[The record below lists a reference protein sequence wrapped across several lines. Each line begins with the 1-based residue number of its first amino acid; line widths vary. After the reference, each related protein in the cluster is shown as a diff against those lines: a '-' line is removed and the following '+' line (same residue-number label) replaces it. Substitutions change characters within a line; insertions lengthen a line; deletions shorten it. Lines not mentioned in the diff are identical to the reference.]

1 MKTGNVARGAS
12 TGLARVT
19 IAAPRRRVDVALPE
33 QVPTAELLPGLLR
46 AAGDG
51 LADQGQEHGGWV
63 LRKADGTLIDAAR
76 PIGTQELHDGDV
88 LHLMPRQAEWPEM
101 DYDDVV
107 DAIATDARRQS
118 RSWGSA
124 NTRRAA
130 VVVASGTLLLGLAIL
145 LTTGP
150 NWQLPG
156 GLALGLSVGL
166 LAAAVALSRALG
178 DAGAGAVLGSVAM
191 VYAFAGGVAL
201 SQGDQPLLAA
211 EAAQYLAG
219 CVALFAVGLLGYL
232 GVADR
237 TQYFVAGIVAGL
249 LGFLGALIALIWDT
263 NLADVAA
270 ILVSVVVVF
279 TPIIP
284 LLSIRLG
291 KLPMPSL
298 PTTVEDLLADPPV
311 VPLTRVH
318 ATVRRSDE
326 LLGGMLLGGAV
337 VVSLGELAL
346 VASGELSAF
355 ILAAVVSSASLLRGR
370 LFPAVRHRAPLLVT
384 GVVGLAALA
393 VGMMGMAP
401 DARLSVIL
409 PVLVVLAALVLAA
422 GFAYQNR
429 PPSPYI
435 GRIADILDIL
445 LVVAVVPVACAV
457 LGLYGYFRNLGG

>member
-1 MKTGNVARGAS
+1 M
-12 TGLARVT
+12 
-19 IAAPRRRVDVALPE
+19 DVALPE
-33 QVPTAELLPGLLR
+33 HVPTAELLPGLLR
-46 AAGDG
+46 AAGDE

-63 LRKADGTLIDAAR
+63 LRKSDGTLIDAAR
-76 PIGTQELHDGDV
+76 PIGTQELRDGDV
-88 LHLMPRQAEWPEM
+88 LHLMPRRAEWPEM

-130 VVVASGTLLLGLAIL
+130 VAVASSALLLGLGIL
-145 LTTGP
+145 LTSGP
-150 NWQLPG
+150 NWELPG
-156 GLALGLSVGL
+156 AIALGLSLLL
-166 LAAAVALSRALG
+166 LAAAVTMSRALG
-178 DAGAGAVLGSVAM
+178 DAGAGAVIGSVAM
-191 VYAFAGGVAL
+191 GYAFSGGVAL
-201 SQGDQPLLAA
+201 SQGDQPLFDA

-219 CVALFAVGLLGYL
+219 CLALFVVGLLGYL

-237 TQYFVAGIVAGL
+237 TQYFVAGIVVGL
-249 LGFLGALIALIWDT
+249 LGFLGSLIGLIWET
-263 NLADVAA
+263 NVVDVGAV
-270 ILVSVVVVF
+270 LMTVVVVF
-279 TPIIP
+279 TPSIP

-311 VPLTRVH
+311 VPLPRVH

-337 VVSLGELAL
+337 VVSLSELVL
-346 VASGELSAF
+346 TGSGELSAF
-355 ILAAVVSSASLLRGR
+355 ILVAVVASASLLRGR

-384 GVVGLAALA
+384 GVVGLAAVT
-393 VGMMGMAP
+393 VGTLGMAP
-401 DARLSVIL
+401 DMRLSVIV

-422 GFAYQNR
+422 GYAYQNR
-429 PPSPYI
+429 PPSPYV
-435 GRIADILDIL
+435 GRISDILDIV

-457 LGLYGYFRNLGG
+457 LGLYGYFRSLGG

>member
-1 MKTGNVARGAS
+1 MSRGAS

-33 QVPTAELLPGLLR
+33 HVPTAELLPGLLR

-63 LRKADGTLIDAAR
+63 LRKSDGTLIDAAR
-76 PIGTQELHDGDV
+76 PIGTQELRDGDV

-130 VVVASGTLLLGLAIL
+130 VAVASGTLLLGLAIL

-156 GLALGLSVGL
+156 GLALGLAVGL

-211 EAAQYLAG
+211 QAPQYLAG
-219 CVALFAVGLLGYL
+219 CSALFAVGLLGYL

-263 NLADVAA
+263 NLADIAA

-279 TPIIP
+279 TPTIP

-326 LLGGMLLGGAV
+326 LLSGMLIGGALI
-337 VVSLGELAL
+337 VSLGELAL
-346 VASGELSAF
+346 VSSGELSGF
-355 ILAAVVSSASLLRGR
+355 ILVAVVGSASLLRGR

-393 VGMMGMAP
+393 VGMMAVAP
-401 DARLSVIL
+401 DWRLSVIL
-409 PVLVVLAALVLAA
+409 PVLVVVAAMVLAA

-429 PPSPYI
+429 PPSPYV

-457 LGLYGYFRNLGG
+457 LGLYGYFRGLGG

>member
-1 MKTGNVARGAS
+1 MARGAS

-33 QVPTAELLPGLLR
+33 HVPTAELLPGLLR

-76 PIGTQELHDGDV
+76 PIGTQELRDGDV

-130 VVVASGTLLLGLAIL
+130 VAVASGTLLLGLAIL

-219 CVALFAVGLLGYL
+219 CVALFAIGLLGYL

-237 TQYFVAGIVAGL
+237 TQYFVAGIVAGI
-249 LGFLGALIALIWDT
+249 LGFLGALIDLIWDT
-263 NLADVAA
+263 DLADVAA
-270 ILVSVVVVF
+270 VLVSVVVVF

-311 VPLTRVH
+311 VPLARVH

-326 LLGGMLLGGAV
+326 LLGGMLIGGAV
-337 VVSLGELAL
+337 IVSLGELAL

-355 ILAAVVSSASLLRGR
+355 ILVAVVGGASLLRGR
-370 LFPAVRHRAPLLVT
+370 LFPAVRHRGPLLVT

-393 VGMMGMAP
+393 VGTMGMAP

-409 PVLVVLAALVLAA
+409 PVLVILAALVLAA

>member
-1 MKTGNVARGAS
+1 MSRGAG

-33 QVPTAELLPGLLR
+33 HVPTAELLPGLLR
-46 AAGDG
+46 AAGDE
-51 LADQGQEHGGWV
+51 LADQGQKHGGWV
-63 LRKADGTLIDAAR
+63 LRKSDGTLIDAAR
-76 PIGTQELHDGDV
+76 PIGTQELRDGDV
-88 LHLMPRQAEWPEM
+88 LHLMPRRADWPEM

-130 VVVASGTLLLGLAIL
+130 VAVASSALLLGLGIL
-145 LTTGP
+145 LTSGP
-150 NWQLPG
+150 NWKLPG
-156 GLALGLSVGL
+156 AIALGLSLIL
-166 LAAAVALSRALG
+166 LVAAVAMSRGLG
-178 DAGAGAVLGSVAM
+178 DAGAGAVIGSVAM
-191 VYAFAGGVAL
+191 IYAFAGGVAFG
-201 SQGDQPLLAA
+201 QGDQPLLDA
-211 EAAQYLAG
+211 EPAQYLAG
-219 CVALFAVGLLGYL
+219 CVALFVIGLLGYL

-237 TQYFVAGIVAGL
+237 TQYFVAGIVVGL
-249 LGFLGALIALIWDT
+249 LGFLGSLIALIWDT
-263 NLADVAA
+263 NAADIAA
-270 ILVSVVVVF
+270 ILASVVVVF
-279 TPIIP
+279 TPSIP

-311 VPLTRVH
+311 VPLPRVH

-337 VVSLGELAL
+337 VISLSELAL
-346 VASGELSAF
+346 IGSGELSAF
-355 ILAAVVSSASLLRGR
+355 ILVAVVASASLLRGR

-384 GVVGLAALA
+384 GVVGLAAVA
-393 VGMMGMAP
+393 VGTVSMAP
-401 DARLSVIL
+401 DSRLSVVV

-422 GFAYQNR
+422 GYAYQNR

-435 GRIADILDIL
+435 GRISDILDIV

-457 LGLYGYFRNLGG
+457 LGLYGYFRSIGG

>member
-1 MKTGNVARGAS
+1 VSRGAS

-33 QVPTAELLPGLLR
+33 HVPTAELLPGLLR
-46 AAGDG
+46 AAGDE

-63 LRKADGTLIDAAR
+63 LRKADGTLIDPAR
-76 PIGTQELHDGDV
+76 PIGTQELRDGDV

-130 VVVASGTLLLGLAIL
+130 VAVASGTLLLGLAIV
-145 LTTGP
+145 LTSGP
-150 NWQLPG
+150 NWTLPG
-156 GLALGLSVGL
+156 SIALGLSGVL
-166 LAAAVALSRALG
+166 LVAAVALSRALG
-178 DAGAGAVLGSVAM
+178 DAGAGAVIGSMAM
-191 VYAFAGGVAL
+191 IYGFAGGVAL
-201 SQGDQPLLAA
+201 SQGDQSLFDA
-211 EAAQYLAG
+211 EPAQYLAG
-219 CVALFAVGLLGYL
+219 CAALFLVGLLGYL

-237 TQYFVAGIVAGL
+237 TQYFVAGLVVGL
-249 LGFLGALIALIWDT
+249 LGFLGALVALIWDT

-270 ILVSVVVVF
+270 ILASVVVVF

-298 PTTVEDLLADPPV
+298 PTTVDDLLADPPV

-337 VVSLGELAL
+337 VVSLGEIAL
-346 VASGELSAF
+346 IGSGELSGF
-355 ILAAVVSSASLLRGR
+355 ILVSVVAVASLLRGR
-370 LFPAVRHRAPLLVT
+370 LFPAVRHRVPLLAT
-384 GVVGLAALA
+384 GLVGVAAAVVGTM
-393 VGMMGMAP
+393 VRAP
-401 DARLSVIL
+401 DARLSVLLPIL
-409 PVLVVLAALVLAA
+409 MILAALVLAA
-422 GFAYQNR
+422 GFAYQDK

-435 GRIADILDIL
+435 GRIADILDIV
-445 LVVAVVPVACAV
+445 LVAAVVPVACAV
-457 LGLYGYFRNLGG
+457 LGLYGYFRGLGG

>member
-1 MKTGNVARGAS
+1 M
-12 TGLARVT
+12 T